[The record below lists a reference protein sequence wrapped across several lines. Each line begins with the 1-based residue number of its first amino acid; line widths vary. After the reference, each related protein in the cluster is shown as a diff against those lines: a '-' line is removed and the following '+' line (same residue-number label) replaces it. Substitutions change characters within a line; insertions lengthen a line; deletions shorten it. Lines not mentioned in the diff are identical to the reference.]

1 MCEHT
6 RWPSAHSHSPPEWRT
21 VRRPALHPTSS
32 LPDFPR
38 GLTVQSCG
46 DRLSRA
52 CSGDLAPSQEAA
64 VCGAPR
70 EGASHKGRLCGN
82 GPDTNPSDRIASKHL
97 QVGRRA
103 EFCGSRWDSF
113 RSCPHLSC
121 GLISLTFTPRQSARF
136 SSHGFGKGLSSF
148 SGVPSQRRGGGLSVS
163 THLGVL
169 PSYRRGLEE
178 FGSQPSSQL
187 RAMPRETAN
196 SARI

>member
-52 CSGDLAPSQEAA
+52 CSGDLAPSQEVAGS
-64 VCGAPR
+64 VSQ
-70 EGASHKGRLCGN
+70 GASLREWPRHEPQRPHCLKASPGGAV
-82 GPDTNPSDRIASKHL
+82 GGDR
-97 QVGRRA
+97 QTG
-103 EFCGSRWDSF
+103 FCGSWWDSF

-196 SARI
+196 RARI

>member
-1 MCEHT
+1 MTDCPGPAQGT
-6 RWPSAHSHSPPEWRT
+6 WPL
-21 VRRPALHPTSS
+21 VRRQQCAGLLGRERLT
-32 LPDFPR
+32 R
-38 GLTVQSCG
+38 GVSAGMAQTRTPEPHCLKASPGGAVGG
-46 DRLSRA
+46 DRQT
-52 CSGDLAPSQEAA
+52 G
-64 VCGAPR
+64 
-70 EGASHKGRLCGN
+70 
-82 GPDTNPSDRIASKHL
+82 
-97 QVGRRA
+97 
-103 EFCGSRWDSF
+103 FCGSWWDSF